1 MHARILL
8 VNGRL
13 CFSIS
18 CLLLPLRKLNISIES
33 NRNQKKRLKVS
44 LALPK
49 IQPRPPCP
57 PRTYQKLYRYLDG
70 ALSTASPRRSTRFH
84 DDSRNKKDDAPS
96 TPSRSAGLKPGTPTQ
111 QKNSEEKS
119 LGKLKRPS
127 VRRAAAVS
135 AAGNRNEKQGKEED
149 LVPQWVMPAI
159 RVLCK
164 KLGASAAPP
173 HIYTGVSS
181 ILTLA
186 APISRTY
193 RTAEGGDHE
202 GKSSSQQQAR
212 ALGKSSAKI
221 PALIVAVGL
230 IVFTCLSG
238 KSTPPAEY
246 ARQKILGL
254 DSLKGYFSQSVPAP
268 GGAGREELLKTVGDG
283 DGLSFDNPADVDE
296 WLREIRDRGWTRLDW
311 FKNVGQGTG
320 LTVGD
325 GGEDENGDQDKD
337 EEGAHSVGDE
347 ENEEEDSWTVRRGFE
362 EGVEEGEYL
371 QAGLGTMVGV
381 SFYLFPV
388 PRPHTYIPTTHAFY
402 SVFTDR

>member
-1 MHARILL
+1 M
-8 VNGRL
+8 
-13 CFSIS
+13 
-18 CLLLPLRKLNISIES
+18 IES
-33 NRNQKKRLKVS
+33 NRNRKKNRLKVS

-49 IQPRPPCP
+49 IQARPPCP
-57 PRTYQKLYRYLDG
+57 PRVYQKLYRYLDG
-70 ALSTASPRRSTRFH
+70 ALSTASPRQSTRSY

-96 TPSRSAGLKPGTPTQ
+96 TPSRSAGLKPETLARQT
-111 QKNSEEKS
+111 NSEKKS
-119 LGKLKRPS
+119 VGKLKRPAF
-127 VRRAAAVS
+127 RRAAAAA

-173 HIYTGVSS
+173 HIYAGVSS

-193 RTAEGGDHE
+193 HTAESGDEE
-202 GKSSSQQQAR
+202 GSSSLRQQAS
-212 ALGKSSAKI
+212 ALGKNSTKI

-230 IVFTCLSG
+230 IVCTCLLG
-238 KSTPPAEY
+238 KGTPPAEY

-254 DSLKGYFSQSVPAP
+254 DSLKGCVPLAVAAT
-268 GGAGREELLKTVGDG
+268 GGAEREELLKTDGDG
-283 DGLSFDNPADVDE
+283 DNFDNPADVDE

-311 FKNVGQGTG
+311 FKNVGLGTG

-325 GGEDENGDQDKD
+325 GGGDDDEN
-337 EEGAHSVGDE
+337 EAGAHGAGDE

-362 EGVEEGEYL
+362 EGVEEKEYL
-371 QAGLGTMVGV
+371 QAGLGTMVGI
-381 SFYLFPV
+381 SLYFFPG
-388 PRPHTYIPTTHAFY
+388 PSLLTYHKLKRSILCLLIGKLDAG
-402 SVFTDR
+402 